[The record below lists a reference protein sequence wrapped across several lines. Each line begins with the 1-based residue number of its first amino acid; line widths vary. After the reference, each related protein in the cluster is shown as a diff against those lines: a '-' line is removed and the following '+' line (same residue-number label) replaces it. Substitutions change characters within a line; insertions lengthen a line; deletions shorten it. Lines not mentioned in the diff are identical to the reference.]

1 MLKKVSSAVLV
12 SQASSTYQKGT
23 PPALASLA
31 TLLGKG
37 RVLARL
43 GWVGVIEDIF
53 EHPCDSY

>member
-1 MLKKVSSAVLV
+1 MLKKVSSGVLV
-12 SQASSTYQKGT
+12 
-23 PPALASLA
+23 SLA